1 MVMTKNKYTSE
12 TEVEDKKLRL
22 KLAKHLVCTIY
33 FTIEFSMKDRSTKKQ
48 RTTTGKT
55 LGNKELQKE

>member
-1 MVMTKNKYTSE
+1 
-12 TEVEDKKLRL
+12 
-22 KLAKHLVCTIY
+22 
-33 FTIEFSMKDRSTKKQ
+33 MKDRSTKKQ